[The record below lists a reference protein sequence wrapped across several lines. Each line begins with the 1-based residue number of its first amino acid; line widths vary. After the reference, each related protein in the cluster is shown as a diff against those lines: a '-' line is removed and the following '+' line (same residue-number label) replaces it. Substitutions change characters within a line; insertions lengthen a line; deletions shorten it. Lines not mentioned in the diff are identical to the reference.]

1 MKDYHLIASL
11 HDKLIHQGKVRDT
24 YVYPE
29 DTNVLISLASDRIS
43 IFDFVLPVL
52 VPRKGE
58 VLTALTHFW
67 LTDVLKGLPN
77 HLNQVFDASDPTN
90 VIFDIQRDIIDIP
103 LIRTL
108 AIDKL
113 EIIPFEL
120 IFRGH
125 LGGSVWKSYEKTGI
139 VAGLELPVGLTK
151 WQKLDTPLFTPST
164 KSDTGHDVN
173 IKQRDFYLEGG
184 SLKLKAV
191 ALAHEAYTKAYEY
204 ALKRGIVILD
214 TKFEVGV
221 KDGECFLADE
231 VLTPDSS
238 RFTTIQE
245 LNTALQEKKDPP
257 FHDKEPVRA
266 WGRTIDTPF
275 LDDSNREI
283 VGINGLDPE
292 NPQHV
297 DFVHGL
303 TVPQQVV
310 KLCTDRYLDIF
321 QKLTN
326 IDLGT
331 YQLKYLL

>member
-1 MKDYHLIASL
+1 MKDLHIIPSL

-29 DTNVLISLASDRIS
+29 DTSVLISVATDRIS

-52 VPRKGE
+52 ISRKGE
-58 VLTALTHFW
+58 VLTAMSHFW
-67 LTDVLKGLPN
+67 MTDVLKDSLN
-77 HLNQVFDASDPTN
+77 HLCQLINDDPTN
-90 VIFDIQRDIIDIP
+90 LIFDIQMDITDIP

-108 AIDKL
+108 AINKL

-139 VAGLELPVGLTK
+139 VAGLELPAGLTK
-151 WQKLDTPLFTPST
+151 WQKLDAPLFTPST

-173 IKQRDFYLEGG
+173 IKQSDFYLEARG
-184 SLKLKAV
+184 LKLKAV
-191 ALAHEAYTKAYEY
+191 ALAQQAYVKAYNY

-214 TKFEVGV
+214 TKFEIGV

-245 LNTALQEKKDPP
+245 LKIALQEKKDPP

-266 WGRTIDTPF
+266 WGRTVNTPF
-275 LDDSNREI
+275 FDNCHKQI
-283 VGINGLDPE
+283 TGINNLNPE
-292 NPQHV
+292 DQEHI
-297 DFVHGL
+297 DFVHEL
-303 TVPQQVV
+303 KIPQEVV
-310 KLCTDRYLDIF
+310 DLCSRRYLDIF
-321 QKLTN
+321 QKITN
-326 IDLGT
+326 TDLDT
-331 YQLKYLL
+331 YQLQYLV